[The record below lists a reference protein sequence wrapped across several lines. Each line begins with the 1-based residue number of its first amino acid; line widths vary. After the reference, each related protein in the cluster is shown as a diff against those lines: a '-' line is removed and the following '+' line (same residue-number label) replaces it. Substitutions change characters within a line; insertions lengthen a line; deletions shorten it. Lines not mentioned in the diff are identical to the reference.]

1 MPASSNT
8 PVRLI
13 HRHSGAGRN
22 PAATTLAQAL
32 KPLDSGLRRNDEQ
45 THRGGMPRAL
55 LRLSRIIPDSSGL
68 SPE

>member
-1 MPASSNT
+1 MPASSNS

-22 PAATTLAQAL
+22 PVAAGPGQAWSL
-32 KPLDSGLRRNDEQ
+32 LDSGLRRNDEQ